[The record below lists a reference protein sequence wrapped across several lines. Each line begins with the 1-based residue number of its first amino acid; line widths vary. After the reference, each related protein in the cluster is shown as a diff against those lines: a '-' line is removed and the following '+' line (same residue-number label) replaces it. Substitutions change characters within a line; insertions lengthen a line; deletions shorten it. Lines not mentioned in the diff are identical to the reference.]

1 MSEVIKLQE
10 EELQNLKKLQNE
22 GNEIQFALG
31 QVEFSKINLEKTKS
45 NILERLDK
53 LQQEQT
59 TVAKQLQEK
68 YGEGNIDL
76 EKGEF
81 TKAS

>member
-31 QVEFSKINLEKTKS
+31 QVEVSKINLEKTKS

-59 TVAKQLQEK
+59 TLAKQLQEK

>member
-31 QVEFSKINLEKTKS
+31 QVEVSKINLEKTKS

-53 LQQEQT
+53 LQQEQI

>member
-1 MSEVIKLQE
+1 MSTVVKLE
-10 EELQNLKKLQNE
+10 EKELQNLKKLQNE

-31 QVEFSKINLEKTKS
+31 QIEVSKNNLEKNKVS
-45 NILERLDK
+45 ILEKLDK
-53 LQQEQT
+53 LQQKQT
-59 TVAKQLQEK
+59 DLAKNLQEK

-81 TKAS
+81 TKTN